1 MHELILV
8 NTLFIVAADRTHLLI
23 YFPYPCSPTIF
34 VRPYNINSH
43 VSGLIQTEKLR
54 IEYNRTYRYTALQ
67 CRVMR
72 LRLKIGQTLIDKQSN
87 LSFRV
92 IWLASSRKARIKT
105 ARSNPISQ
113 IERLLQT
120 PIDEYR
126 KFAVWRILTP
136 YLINSRKYSPE
147 ETFDAIK
154 NWLDR
159 CDCLRRLA
167 FNPHYMIKYNV
178 SAAKRN
184 GYLPISLG
192 KLRQKTH
199 TYTICWLRLRQ
210 ITDSHISNPNDS
222 IGRYIRSC
230 MLYQKNLF

>member
-23 YFPYPCSPTIF
+23 YFPYPCSLTIF
-34 VRPYNINSH
+34 VRPYNINSQ

-87 LSFRV
+87 FSFRV

-126 KFAVWRILTP
+126 KFAIWRILTH
-136 YLINSRKYSPE
+136 YLINIRRLSSDEANNTIRR
-147 ETFDAIK
+147 
-154 NWLDR
+154 WLDN
-159 CDCLRRLA
+159 CNSLRRPD
-167 FNPHYMIKYNV
+167 FNPGHRIRNNITTVKKCGDLHISRGNLKTENTYLYNV
-178 SAAKRN
+178 
-184 GYLPISLG
+184 LT
-192 KLRQKTH
+192 KTQVENE
-199 TYTICWLRLRQ
+199 L
-210 ITDSHISNPNDS
+210 S
-222 IGRYIRSC
+222 
-230 MLYQKNLF
+230 YQ